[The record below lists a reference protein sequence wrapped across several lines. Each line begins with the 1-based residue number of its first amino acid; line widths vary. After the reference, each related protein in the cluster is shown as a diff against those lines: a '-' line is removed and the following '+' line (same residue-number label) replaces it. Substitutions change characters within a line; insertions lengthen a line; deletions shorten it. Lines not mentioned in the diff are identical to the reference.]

1 MATVKMTRTLKKMEK
16 GQLQRLER
24 EATLAAFKDIES
36 SIQTWIGESWKT
48 LWEEM
53 KDWTIQETHHGH
65 CVSEEEAKAEFKEN
79 HGLNLS
85 DVNWDLLRWMIANK
99 VSEEDESDEQ
109 KKHDEAW
116 ASGGWDTDEDD
127 EDSDDPS
134 V

>member
-36 SIQTWIGESWKT
+36 NIQTWIGESWKT

-53 KDWTIQETHHGH
+53 KDWTIQETHHDH

-85 DVNWDLLRWMIANK
+85 DVNWDLLLKMIEAK
-99 VSEEDESDEQ
+99 VAEEDDEQ
-109 KKHDEAW
+109 KQHDEAW